1 MWRPLVWLHFV
12 RSGVLFAAFAPRSP
26 PLFTLCFGPYAFAH
40 RYCVI
45 LWNHLLESSVQAAE
59 QTFLPALYF
68 GGAPMRRPF
77 LLKIN
82 FTQRSRRVAFAS
94 SHSYSGRVRH
104 QTWLEYCLFLQTWIP
119 PQACDSCPWS
129 GPGHR
134 TRGFLFCISSL
145 THPAA
150 CPRFSQY
157 APRTATKGS
166 AVIQNRPGRR
176 G

>member
-1 MWRPLVWLHFV
+1 
-12 RSGVLFAAFAPRSP
+12 
-26 PLFTLCFGPYAFAH
+26 
-40 RYCVI
+40 
-45 LWNHLLESSVQAAE
+45 
-59 QTFLPALYF
+59 
-68 GGAPMRRPF
+68 MRRPF

-82 FTQRSRRVAFAS
+82 FTQWSRRVAFAS
-94 SHSYSGRVRH
+94 SRSHSCRIRH
-104 QTWLEYCLFLQTWIP
+104 QAWLEYCLFIQTWIP

-157 APRTATKGS
+157 APRTATKGP
-166 AVIQNRPGRR
+166 AVLLQKPVRGAEASQRRPLRALRAGKGECRAPLVSLHQTMNFLTKLVPKPI
-176 G
+176 GNPIKSLIAGANFGAP